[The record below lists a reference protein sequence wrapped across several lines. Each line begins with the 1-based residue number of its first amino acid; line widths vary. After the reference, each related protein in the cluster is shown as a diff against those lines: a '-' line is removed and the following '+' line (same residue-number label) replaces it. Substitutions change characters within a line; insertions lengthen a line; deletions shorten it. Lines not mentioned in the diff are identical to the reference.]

1 MKDASDSSNNT
12 HYAQVLLDVP
22 IAESFDYVVPQTMDV
37 ATVVTGCWVVVP
49 WGKSRRVGI
58 VTALTDS
65 PSVDPDRIKPV
76 ECVLDDAPI
85 LPPSWFELGRFATS
99 YYHRHAGEILL
110 PAIPKLLRAS
120 PSNKPTARKKTTPFY
135 RARQKFKPE
144 NTEDSAP
151 LPELTGEQRAALQ
164 AMSGDQAF
172 QVSLV
177 HGITGSGKTEVYL
190 RWMADRLSSHP
201 DSQVLLLVPEIA
213 LTPQLAQRV
222 LARLQQPLAILHSA
236 MAEGERAANWLAA
249 VEGRARIVIG
259 TRLSILV
266 PLKRLAGIVVDEE
279 HDPSFKQQEA
289 PHYSAR
295 DLAILRAR
303 QSDIPVVLGS
313 ATPSLETWHASNTD
327 RYRYLQMAE
336 RASGAPLPQIEIH
349 SLRGVGEKQSGD
361 LPEGFCQA
369 SVDAIKQALARK
381 DQVLVFLNRRGY
393 APVLS
398 CSNCDWLSEC
408 DNCAAYR
415 VLHRGAGKGYQL
427 ICHHCATESRVPQRC
442 PGCGDLNLR
451 PLGRG
456 TQRIEEVLTDAFEG
470 ARVARLDRDVA
481 RRRGAANAVIDAIH
495 AGEIDII
502 VGTQMLAKGHDFQR
516 LNLVVVLDADGGL
529 FASDY
534 RAQER
539 LYATL
544 TQVAGRAGRN
554 NPSTGARVLVQ
565 TRFTDHPMFESLI
578 KHDFAGFAQQQLQE
592 RSQAGMPPF
601 SYLALLRMEATSLDK
616 AIEFGR
622 SARQLGESLITQS
635 ESDASAL
642 LVYDPIPMPLS
653 RLAGKARAQLLI
665 ESTSRPALHR
675 FIAQWQAELKSVSG
689 PTRWQ
694 IEIDPAEI

>member
-1 MKDASDSSNNT
+1 MTAALTSAHDT
-12 HYAQVLLDVP
+12 RYAQVLLDVP
-22 IAESFDYVVPQTMDV
+22 IAESFDYLIPRTSDAAQVQ
-37 ATVVTGCWVVVP
+37 AGCWVVVP

-65 PSVDPDRIKPV
+65 PSVEPNRIKPL
-76 ECVLDDAPI
+76 ERVLEDAPI
-85 LPPSWFELGRFATS
+85 LPPSWFELGRFATG
-99 YYHRHAGEILL
+99 YYHRHAGEVLL
-110 PAIPKLLRAS
+110 PAIPKLLRAA
-120 PSNKPTARKKTTPFY
+120 PSNKPNARKSTTAFQRARKKFQPDIADDT
-135 RARQKFKPE
+135 
-144 NTEDSAP
+144 AP
-151 LPELTGEQRAALQ
+151 LPELTDEQLVALE
-164 AMSGDQAF
+164 AMSGDTTF

-190 RWMADRLSSHP
+190 RWLAARLASHP
-201 DSQVLLLVPEIA
+201 NSQVLLLVPEIA

-222 LARLQQPLAILHSA
+222 QARLQQPLAILHSA

-249 VEGRARIVIG
+249 VEGRARIIIG

-266 PLKRLAGIVVDEE
+266 PLKRLVAIVVDEE

-327 RYRYLQMAE
+327 RYRYLQMAR

-349 SLRGVGEKQSGD
+349 SLRGVGEKQSSD

-369 SVDAIKQALARK
+369 SVDAIKQALQRNE
-381 DQVLVFLNRRGY
+381 QVLVFLNRRGY

-408 DNCAAYR
+408 ENCAAYR
-415 VLHRGAGKGYQL
+415 VLHRGTGNGYQL

-456 TQRIEEVLTDAFEG
+456 TQRIEEVLAETFEG

-565 TRFTDHPMFESLI
+565 TRFTDHPLFASLI
-578 KHDFAGFAQQQLQE
+578 EHDFAGFAQQQLQE
-592 RSQAGMPPF
+592 RSQACMPPF
-601 SYLALLRMEATSLDK
+601 SFLALLRMEATTLDK
-616 AIEFGR
+616 AIAFGR
-622 SARQLGESLITQS
+622 SARQLGESVLAQS
-635 ESDASAL
+635 ASDAPSL
-642 LVYDPIPMPLS
+642 MVYDPIPMPLS
-653 RLAGKARAQLLI
+653 RLAGKARAQLLV

-675 FIAQWQAELKSVSG
+675 FITQWQHELKTVSG